1 MIREKINCM
10 VAFEDAVKISNVI
23 CISGPTGSG
32 KSTILGYLVNA
43 EDNKRLSNNI
53 GEKNQ
58 KSLFK
63 FKLSLNEMMEINKV
77 YIKAIVKATRTDY
90 SRNIIPILAS
100 ILYSLIDNEE
110 ELDLL
115 EIDDENILQ
124 MFNPKNKQYRAFNYL
139 KEEYSDKI
147 ELLIDNLK
155 KLSSLIWNG
164 LKEECEREFKKRKDK
179 KVKGLKKKDVF
190 LEEIENRLY
199 NNIEN
204 TDLENWFKGFDLSI
218 LNYYKKFFDNSENK
232 IYEDVTDKKIDD
244 FMSAIFDDSSV
255 FSLVFSEVIYI
266 TRPSDEFLEFYNK
279 HYRTSEKPL
288 IINILDTMG
297 ITHISDEK
305 SSIENE
311 IDGVLANSFDSL
323 LFICKSDEKDT
334 VYEDCIEI
342 LSKKD
347 ALKGKPVTVCR
358 TKADII
364 IKSKANN
371 SYKKYTG
378 KNEIPETEAREYYK
392 NAFESYKLEYLCL
405 DNNKDLKIGN
415 NNYNENDAVEFV
427 SLAPNDTKELK
438 IALGKELDEEKIFRI
453 ILNLNKA
460 IEKQYSEN
468 GILIAVKRDI
478 NEEGIAVKVLSEN
491 ISKLSNSLV
500 SNNEIHKNGQYLK
513 YINGDFHGRS
523 ISNYYYKA
531 KIGLGHE
538 TQSETRDN
546 FRIFIANM
554 IGAWLRKTNIFSGD
568 ELLFNIDLSNIIIE
582 NEEELNLRVKGY
594 INNNRIFLLNELA
607 KKLSYD
613 YIEKDFDE
621 CYYACNWQVGFK
633 KNLELFNNKFSDKN
647 YWESSICNWINLKVA
662 MIINNIVYVK

>member
-1 MIREKINCM
+1 MMREKMKSM
-10 VAFEDAVKISNVI
+10 VALEDAVKISNVI

-32 KSTILGYLVNA
+32 KSTILGYLVSP

-77 YIKAIVKATRTDY
+77 YIKAKVKATRTDY

-100 ILYSLIDNEE
+100 LLYNLIDNEE
-110 ELDLL
+110 DLELL
-115 EIDDENILQ
+115 EIDDENVLQ

-147 ELLIDNLK
+147 EVLIDNLRM
-155 KLSSLIWNG
+155 LSSLIWNG

-179 KVKGLKKKDVF
+179 KIRGLKKKDVF

-199 NNIEN
+199 NNIEK
-204 TDLENWFKGFDLSI
+204 TDLENWFKGFDMSI
-218 LNYYKKFFDNSENK
+218 LNYYKKFFNNSENI
-232 IYEDVTDKKIDD
+232 IYEDVTDKKIAD
-244 FMSAIFDDSSV
+244 FMSDIFDDNSV

-279 HYRTSEKPL
+279 GYRTSEKPFV
-288 IINILDTMG
+288 INILDTMG

-334 VYEDCIEI
+334 VYEDCIEV
-342 LSKKD
+342 LSKKNI
-347 ALKGKPVTVCR
+347 LNGKAVTVCR

-371 SYKKYTG
+371 SYKKNTG
-378 KNEIPETEAREYYK
+378 KNEIPEIEASEYYK
-392 NAFESYKLEYLCL
+392 SAFESYKLEYLCL

-415 NNYNENDAVEFV
+415 NKYNMNNTVEFI

-468 GILIAVKRDI
+468 GILIAVKRNR
-478 NEEGIAVKVLSEN
+478 NEEGIALKVLFEN
-491 ISKLSNSLV
+491 ISKLSDNLV
-500 SNNEIHKNGQYLK
+500 NYNEIHKNGQYLK

-523 ISNYYYKA
+523 ISNYYNKA

-554 IGAWLRKTNIFSGD
+554 IGAWLRKTDIFSGN

-582 NEEELNLRVKGY
+582 NEEELNLRVKCY
-594 INNNRIFLLNELA
+594 INNNRIFLLNDLA

-613 YIEKDFDE
+613 YMEKDFND

-633 KNLELFNNKFSDKN
+633 KNLELLNNKFSDKN
-647 YWESSICNWINLKVA
+647 YWESSICNWINLKMA
-662 MIINNIVYVK
+662 TIINNIVYVK

>member
-1 MIREKINCM
+1 MGREKINCM

-43 EDNKRLSNNI
+43 EDNKRISNNI

-58 KSLFK
+58 KSLFR

-77 YIKAIVKATRTDY
+77 YIKAIVKVTRTDY
-90 SRNIIPILAS
+90 SRNIITILAS
-100 ILYSLIDNEE
+100 ILYNLIDNEE

-115 EIDDENILQ
+115 QIDDEDILQ

-147 ELLIDNLK
+147 EVLVDNLK
-155 KLSSLIWNG
+155 KLSSLIWSG
-164 LKEECEREFKKRKDK
+164 LKEGCEREFKRRKDK
-179 KVKGLKKKDVF
+179 KIKGLKKKEVF

-199 NNIEN
+199 RNIEK
-204 TDLENWFKGFDLSI
+204 TELENWFKGFDMSI

-232 IYEDVTDKKIDD
+232 IYEDVTDKKVDD
-244 FMSAIFDDSSV
+244 FMSSIFDDDSV

-279 HYRTSEKPL
+279 HYRASEKPFS
-288 IINILDTMG
+288 INILDTMG

-305 SSIENE
+305 SSIEND
-311 IDGVLANSFDSL
+311 IDGVLANLFDSL

-347 ALKGKPVTVCR
+347 VSNCKPVTVCR
-358 TKADII
+358 TKADVI

-378 KNEIPETEAREYYK
+378 KNEIPETEARKYYK

-415 NNYNENDAVEFV
+415 NKYNENDTVEFI

-460 IEKQYSEN
+460 IEKQYSEK
-468 GILIAVKRDI
+468 GILVAGKKDI
-478 NEEGIAVKVLSEN
+478 NKDGIAVKVLSEN
-491 ISKLSNSLV
+491 ISKLSNILV
-500 SNNEIHKNGQYLK
+500 SNNETHKNGQYLK
-513 YINGDFHGRS
+513 YMNGDFRGRS
-523 ISNYYYKA
+523 ILNYYYKA

-554 IGAWLRKTNIFSGD
+554 IGTWLRKTNIFSGN

-582 NEEELNLRVKGY
+582 DEEELNLRIKGY
-594 INNNRIFLLNELA
+594 VNNNRIFLLNELA

-613 YIEKDFDE
+613 YIEKEFGE
-621 CYYACNWQVGFK
+621 CYYACNWQAGFK
-633 KNLELFNNKFSDKN
+633 RNLELFNNKFSDEK
-647 YWESSICNWINLKVA
+647 YWESAIGNWINLKVA